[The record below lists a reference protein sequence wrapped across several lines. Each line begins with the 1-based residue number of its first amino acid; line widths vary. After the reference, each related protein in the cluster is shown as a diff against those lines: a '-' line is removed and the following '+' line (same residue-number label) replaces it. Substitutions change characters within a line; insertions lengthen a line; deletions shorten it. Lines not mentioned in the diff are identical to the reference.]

1 MDPELTAENEAQRA
15 RLAALVGELGDAD
28 LARSLGGG
36 WTVATAL
43 AHLAFWDRRAT
54 LLLDLWARGQTPLAD
69 EPEWYG
75 SDVLNQALLAEW
87 LVLPPREAARLALEA
102 AESVDRKI
110 ETLDAAVA
118 AAISE
123 RGESWRLQRSTH
135 RREHIEQIERA
146 LAAD

>member
-1 MDPELTAENEAQRA
+1 MDPELTAENEAQRE
-15 RLAALVGELGDAD
+15 RLAALVGDLGDAD
-28 LARSLGGG
+28 LERSLGGG
-36 WTVATAL
+36 WTVAMSL

-54 LLLDLWARGQTPLAD
+54 LLLDHWERGQSPPAD
-69 EPEWYG
+69 EPAWY
-75 SDVLNQALLAEW
+75 SDLLNETLLAQW
-87 LVLPPREAARLALEA
+87 RALPPRETARLALEA
-102 AESVDRKI
+102 AAGVDRKI

>member
-1 MDPELTAENEAQRA
+1 MDPELTAENEAQRE
-15 RLAALVGELGDAD
+15 RLAALVGDLGDAD
-28 LARSLGGG
+28 LERSLGGG
-36 WTVATAL
+36 WTVAMSL

-54 LLLDLWARGQTPLAD
+54 LLLDHWERGESPPAD
-69 EPEWYG
+69 EPGWY
-75 SDVLNQALLAEW
+75 SDLLNETLLVQWRA
-87 LVLPPREAARLALEA
+87 LPPRETARLALEA
-102 AESVDRKI
+102 AAGVDRKI